1 MASKPKWAIVD
12 VDKLDQIFTL
22 MDKVNRAAGFGMLTP
37 EDKTA
42 VVDKLKDEAQAILFP
57 ETLQAPPA
65 APMGQP
71 AAAPVTS
78 PVTSP
83 ETPAAASTEKEPAAR
98 AEASPEFKPA
108 A

>member
-42 VVDKLKDEAQAILFP
+42 VVDKLKDEGTDKL
-57 ETLQAPPA
+57 EEA
-65 APMGQP
+65 AKDKLKKLGL
-71 AAAPVTS
+71 
-78 PVTSP
+78 
-83 ETPAAASTEKEPAAR
+83 
-98 AEASPEFKPA
+98 
-108 A
+108 